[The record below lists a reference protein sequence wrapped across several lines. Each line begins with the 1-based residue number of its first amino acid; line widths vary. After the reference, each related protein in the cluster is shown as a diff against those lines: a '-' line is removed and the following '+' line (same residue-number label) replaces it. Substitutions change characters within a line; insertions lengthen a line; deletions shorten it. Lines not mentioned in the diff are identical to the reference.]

1 MGKKLDKA
9 KTLAVSA
16 MKSASRATRKATRA
30 TAKAAGKA
38 ARATSHAAKVGGE
51 IFTAAL
57 LGNEAEKAL
66 AICAHDVVRDVQ
78 LAGKEGGE
86 TRPDDVRR
94 KEGGSI
100 PDTEVAKLLKAVGT
114 AVWKLERR
122 MLDEETKEPKDEF
135 RKVWR
140 HVEAIRDALTDIG
153 VEVVDMT
160 GRRYD
165 EGLPLKVVSEE
176 ERTGLKEPEIIET
189 LLPTVRFRQQA
200 QIQMGEVIVGRPAA
214 PRD

>member
-9 KTLAVSA
+9 KAFAESAVKRA
-16 MKSASRATRKATRA
+16 GKATRKAARA
-30 TAKAAGKA
+30 TGKAAGKA
-38 ARATSHAAKVGGE
+38 ARATGHVAKVSGE
-51 IFTAAL
+51 IFAAAI
-57 LGNEAEKAL
+57 LGNDAERML
-66 AICAHDVVRDVQ
+66 AIGAHDVVRDVQ
-78 LAGKEGGE
+78 LAGKEGGG
-86 TRPDDVRR
+86 TRSEASPRN
-94 KEGGSI
+94 EGGSI
-100 PDTEVAKLLKAVGT
+100 PDAEVAKLLKAVGT

-189 LLPTVRFRQQA
+189 LLPTIRFRQQA
-200 QIQMGEVIVGRPAA
+200 QIQMGEVIVGRPAT
-214 PRD
+214 PRA